1 MSRRFL
7 SRRMGPAWIAA
18 ILAGILAAAA
28 PWLERLRPL
37 SIGERTASEVHV
49 TSGED
54 RGIGSLREA
63 IFLADRADRRV
74 RILIQVPLI
83 RLGDPLPPIINPKGV
98 SIEAGA
104 GSVRLD
110 ATGVTAGAVLD
121 VSAPETLISG
131 VEVYG
136 APEQAILLRNG
147 GARLTNVSLRK
158 SQTGIYVVDG
168 VADLTVSQ
176 SLFDGNAVGIHVDS
190 RTDGIRLV
198 DNRFQAHSNA
208 AIWSVAPD
216 GPDPGSSAPIV
227 IVGNRFDRDR
237 VSVVLINAAAR
248 LERNTF
254 VGARTAAMLLNGAAA
269 IVRNNHIR
277 SGLGFG
283 ISAES
288 LDHSVISD
296 NEIDHNCAG
305 GILVRNAQDTLVVS
319 NRLYTNGY
327 GIVMVL
333 GAVRSPNTVAD
344 NLIVRH
350 VEDGLYIIGAS
361 PRIQRNRLMQN
372 RRAGL
377 RLSSLLAVGTAAV
390 SSEPFVEANLLEGNG
405 TDVPVLDSFRTLTG
419 AEPSGGPPDCAWR
432 LDPIEP
438 RQQIARSQ

>member
-1 MSRRFL
+1 
-7 SRRMGPAWIAA
+7 MGPAWIAA
-18 ILAGILAAAA
+18 SLSGVLAAAA

-37 SIGERTASEVHV
+37 SIGERAASDVHV

-63 IFLADRADRRV
+63 IFMADRADRRV

-83 RLGDPLPPIINPKGV
+83 TLGDPLPPIINPKGV
-98 SIEAGA
+98 SIEARA
-104 GSVRLD
+104 GNARLD
-110 ATGVTAGAVLD
+110 ATNVGAGAVLD
-121 VSAPETLISG
+121 VSAPDTVISG

-136 APEQAILLRNG
+136 AREQAILLRNG
-147 GARLTNVSLRK
+147 GARLTNVILRK
-158 SQTGIYVVDG
+158 SQTGIYVVEG

-190 RTDGIRLV
+190 HTDGVRVV
-198 DNRFQAHSNA
+198 DNRFQRHLNA
-208 AIWSVAPD
+208 AIWSVAPPR
-216 GPDPGSSAPIV
+216 PDLGTSAPIS
-227 IVGNRFDRDR
+227 IVGNRFERDR
-237 VSVVLINAAAR
+237 ASVVLINAAAR

-254 VGARTAAMLLNGAAA
+254 VGARTAAMLLDGAAA
-269 IVRNNHIR
+269 VIRSNHIR

-305 GILVRNAQDTLVVS
+305 GILVRNSQNTHLLS

-344 NLIVRH
+344 NLIVRQ

-377 RLSSLLAVGTAAV
+377 RLSSLLAVGTPAV
-390 SSEPFVEANLLEGNG
+390 GSEPFVEANLLEGNG
-405 TDVPVLDSFRTLTG
+405 TDVPVLDSFQASTG
-419 AEPSGGPPDCAWR
+419 SEPSGGPPDCAWR

>member
-7 SRRMGPAWIAA
+7 SRHTAAAWIAA
-18 ILAGILAAAA
+18 ILAGIIAAAA

-37 SIGERTASEVHV
+37 SIGAQNASEIYV
-49 TSGED
+49 TSGAD

-63 IFLADRADRRV
+63 IFMADRADRRV

-83 RLGDPLPPIINPKGV
+83 TLGDPLPPIVNPAGV
-98 SIEAGA
+98 SIEASA
-104 GSVRLD
+104 RNTRLD
-110 ATGVTAGAVLD
+110 ATGVAGTVLD
-121 VSAPETLISG
+121 ISAPDTSISG

-136 APEQAILLRNG
+136 AREQGILLRYG

-158 SQTGIYVVDG
+158 SKTGIYVVEG
-168 VADLTVSQ
+168 VGDLTISQ
-176 SLFDGNAVGIHVDS
+176 SLFDGNGVGIQVDS
-190 RTDGIRLV
+190 HTDGVRLM
-198 DNRFQAHSNA
+198 DNRFEGHSNA
-208 AIWSVAPD
+208 AVWSVSPLD
-216 GPDPGSSAPIV
+216 PDPGRSTPLIIS
-227 IVGNRFDRDR
+227 GNRFERDR
-237 VSVVLINAAAR
+237 ASVVLINATAR

-254 VGARTAAMLLNGAAA
+254 VGARTAAMLLNGAVAL
-269 IVRNNHIR
+269 VRGNHIR

-288 LDHSVISD
+288 IDHSVISD

-305 GILVRNAQDTLVVS
+305 GILVRNAQNTHVQS

-333 GAVRSPNTVAD
+333 GRPQSPNTVAD

-372 RRAGL
+372 QRAGL
-377 RLSSLLAVGTAAV
+377 RLSSLVTAGKPAVG
-390 SSEPFVEANLLEGNG
+390 SDPFVEANVFEGNG
-405 TDVPVLDSFRTLTG
+405 TDEPLVDAFRASAGT
-419 AEPSGGPPDCAWR
+419 EPSGGPPDCAWR
-432 LDPIEP
+432 LDPIDA
-438 RQQIARSQ
+438 RQQVARSQ